1 MENYKFTNVK
11 TVRIGRVNDDD
22 EDRKKHQSNFI
33 RRF

>member
-11 TVRIGRVNDDD
+11 TVRIGRVNDD